1 MWLRSTVF
9 FRPCLFI
16 VRRRSILDYATV
28 TLVPSAPLLSNIMPH
43 LQTLV
48 NFVTNT
54 LPKPVL
60 VALVYRLTILLGAA
74 RVLPSIGVDPWEVD
88 YGTDDGW
95 DGRPVSVDPPDSTV
109 PYIPLDIKTYTCPLD
124 VSSIYSCYCLLTP
137 TT

>member
-1 MWLRSTVF
+1 
-9 FRPCLFI
+9 
-16 VRRRSILDYATV
+16 
-28 TLVPSAPLLSNIMPH
+28 MPH

-74 RVLPSIGVDPWEVD
+74 RVLPSIGVDSWEAD

-95 DGRPVSVDPPDSTV
+95 EGRPVSADPLYSTV
-109 PYIPLDIKTYTCPLD
+109 PHIPLDIETYTCSLD
-124 VSSIYSCYCLLTP
+124 VPSIYPCYCLLTP
-137 TT
+137 AA

>member
-1 MWLRSTVF
+1 
-9 FRPCLFI
+9 
-16 VRRRSILDYATV
+16 
-28 TLVPSAPLLSNIMPH
+28 MPH

-54 LPKPVL
+54 LPKSVL

-74 RVLPSIGVDPWEVD
+74 RVLPSIGVSPWEAD

-95 DGRPVSVDPPDSTV
+95 DGRPVSADLPHSTI
-109 PYIPLDIKTYTCPLD
+109 PHIPLDIETYTCPLD
-124 VSSIYSCYCLLTP
+124 VPSIYPRYCLLTP

>member
-1 MWLRSTVF
+1 MLLNPLDWRYSLPITSGYVASIDSRFPTLPLHSTSQFV
-9 FRPCLFI
+9 
-16 VRRRSILDYATV
+16 LDYATV
-28 TLVPSAPLLSNIMPH
+28 TLASSAPLLSNIMPH

-74 RVLPSIGVDPWEVD
+74 RVLPSIGVDPWEAD

-95 DGRPVSVDPPDSTV
+95 EGRPVSADPP
-109 PYIPLDIKTYTCPLD
+109 
-124 VSSIYSCYCLLTP
+124 
-137 TT
+137 